1 MREGIVSYGDDVY
14 DDRGDLREAVFEIAD
29 GRCEHP
35 IRYEV
40 QVTPISAPPPGV
52 RDYVGFSMG
61 RCGSRATELAHI
73 VSIGMGGGS
82 SRDTVN
88 NTIAACPIHARSTD
102 DRSSPEW
109 RHVPAPHD
117 PKALVEWVQGQ
128 RRGRGWAV

>member
-1 MREGIVSYGDDVY
+1 VKEGIVSYGDDVY
-14 DDRGDLREAVFEIAD
+14 DDRGVLREAVFEIAD

-35 IRYEV
+35 ERLADGLEW
-40 QVTPISAPPPGV
+40 
-52 RDYVGFSMG
+52 
-61 RCGSRATELAHI
+61 RCPSRATELAHI

-102 DRSSPEW
+102 DRTSPEW

-117 PKALVEWVQGQ
+117 PKALAEWVLKY
-128 RRGRGWAV
+128 RRNVGGWAV